1 MVFKEIRTFIF
12 DDNGQGSVELL
23 LILGGII
30 VIVLVCMSM
39 YKNYLGDFTQQ
50 LDSNEINSL
59 NNSFNDIASKFE

>member
-1 MVFKEIRTFIF
+1 MVFKEIHTFIF

-39 YKNYLGDFTQQ
+39 YKNYLVDFTQE